1 MTWNVFVVIAVG
13 YMNVILINDLLD
25 SLLVHVVVVDSHVVL
40 VVASSPVGYGAETKD
55 IVGQRTDYIHDF
67 FQRRL

>member
-13 YMNVILINDLLD
+13 YMNVIPINDLLD

-40 VVASSPVGYGAETKD
+40 VASSPVGYGAETKD
-55 IVGQRTDYIHDF
+55 IVGQRTNYIHDF
-67 FQRRL
+67 FRRRS

>member
-13 YMNVILINDLLD
+13 YMNVILINDVLD
-25 SLLVHVVVVDSHVVL
+25 SLLVHFVMVDSHVVL
-40 VVASSPVGYGAETKD
+40 VTSSPVGYGAETKD

-67 FQRRL
+67 FRRRS